1 MMITRARCKLHQ
13 TVPDASTRPSINIYQ
28 LPLELCCCI
37 LDSLVGEGQES
48 DKEGVRRLLALR
60 EAMPGSDQQALRN
73 AAASLIIS
81 IICRGDAIPAVAW
94 EVFYNARTLLIC
106 NDAEDIRGLLQ
117 SLRNMH
123 PRVQALVHRYTSV
136 SLMARQY
143 THLANAIVSSQAT
156 KSRSMGQLRHVDL
169 ETLPGMPHQAA
180 DILMSKLQHV
190 TSLKLSVDLGREAEW
205 NPTVRPGLQALSLAV
220 RGPALQEEEEQQ
232 PDRAVLD
239 LAGICGTAGGLTELV
254 VNLHGNPKLASVAL
268 LPKLGKHLRKLVLQQ
283 EADQS
288 LPLNSMWTALQG
300 LPLLQHLELH
310 SLEII
315 LLRSHHALP
324 HLAFLSCSLS
334 LHVAENV
341 PLKGC
346 LARLLPSLT
355 QLRHQGTLQ
364 EVLVEALHGSRVS
377 ELTWWK
383 WECRGAV
390 DLLPEALPA
399 LQHWSSEVPA
409 CWDDSAMPGDAL
421 LEAAGRSQKL
431 QELLVGVQHKL
442 GMVLKR
448 PGLAALAGARCS
460 GLRRVEL
467 HADSVSLSGLA
478 QLVAG
483 AGGRAL
489 REVVARVL
497 VPLRDPDLREL
508 CQLHLRLKLKLLRQR
523 MVAEGPLMQAL
534 LQLQQQ
540 VDAGVAQ
547 QGGGQGAL
555 AGEQLDALAAQL
567 EQRVQEAEQEQG
579 RVQEVQQ
586 AQDDVQAALQA
597 FMDAAAAFVAST
609 GLLQSLVQAA
619 PAEQQQAAAEA
630 CAAAE
635 ASADDEASSDGI
647 GLAVARVGMW
657 LLSCEEKASV
667 VHCVRLR
674 AQLGRLLQG
683 RDSMERALVCR
694 QGGCTVHLLHAAL

>member
-13 TVPDASTRPSINIYQ
+13 TVPDSSTRPSVNIYQ
-28 LPLELCCCI
+28 LPQELCCCI
-37 LDSLVGEGQES
+37 LDFLVGEGQDS
-48 DKEGVRRLLALR
+48 DKEGVRSLLALR
-60 EAMPGSDQQALRN
+60 EAMPGRDQEALRR
-73 AAASLIIS
+73 AAASLISS

-136 SLMARQY
+136 ALMARQY

-156 KSRSMGQLRHVDL
+156 KSRRMGQLRHVDL
-169 ETLPGMPHQAA
+169 ETLSGMPHQAA

-190 TSLKLSVDLGREAEW
+190 TSLKLSVELGREAVW

-220 RGPALQEEEEQQ
+220 RGPALKEDEEQQ
-232 PDRAVLD
+232 QEDRSVLD
-239 LAGICGTAGGLTELV
+239 LAGICSKAQGLTELI
-254 VNLHGNPKLASVAL
+254 VNLYGNPKLASVAL
-268 LPKLGKHLRKLVLQQ
+268 LQKLGKHLRKLVLQQ
-283 EADQS
+283 EVDQS
-288 LPLNSMWTALQG
+288 LPLNAMWTALQG

-315 LLRSHHALP
+315 LLPSHHALP
-324 HLAFLSCSLS
+324 HLAFLSCDLS
-334 LHVAENV
+334 LHVAV

-355 QLRHQGTLQ
+355 QLRHQGMVQ
-364 EVLVEALHGSRVS
+364 EVLVEALHGSRVR

-390 DLLPEALPA
+390 DLLPEALPE
-399 LQHWSSEVPA
+399 LQHWASEAHA
-409 CWDDSAMPGDAL
+409 CWNDSAMPGDAL
-421 LEAAGRSQKL
+421 LEAAGRCQKL
-431 QELLVGVQHKL
+431 QELLVGVRHNL
-442 GMVLKR
+442 GLVLRR
-448 PGLAALAGARCS
+448 PGMAALAVGRCS

-483 AGGRAL
+483 AGGRPL

-497 VPLRDPDLREL
+497 WPLSDTDLREL

-523 MVAEGPLMQAL
+523 MGVEGPLMDAL

-540 VDAGVAQ
+540 VDAGAAQ

-567 EQRVQEAEQEQG
+567 EQRVQEAEQAQG
-579 RVQEVQQ
+579 RAQEVQQ

-597 FMDAAAAFVAST
+597 FRDAAAAYTSSA

-619 PAEQQQAAAEA
+619 LVEEQQAGV
-630 CAAAE
+630 E
-635 ASADDEASSDGI
+635 ASTDEEAGADGI
-647 GLAVARVGMW
+647 GAAVECVGMW

-694 QGGCTVHLLHAAL
+694 QGGCTVHLLRAAL